1 MDFKDFRN
9 GVGPYLVGA
18 AIILALFLMLL
29 QVLHS
34 AVHRGATE
42 RALYAERAQAQ
53 WRCNSSRGARERDD
67 CISQWVMG
75 ATFRGN
81 APLLVS
87 TDLRTQ

>member
-1 MDFKDFRN
+1 MNYKDFRN

-18 AIILALFLMLL
+18 AMILVLFLTLL
-29 QVLHS
+29 QVLHN

-53 WRCNSSRGARERDD
+53 WRCNASRGPRERDD

-75 ATFRGN
+75 ATFRDN
-81 APLLVS
+81 APLMVS
-87 TDLRTQ
+87 ADTRTQ